1 MMKLLFLTFILLFS
15 GVKTHKL
22 SIHISGISKIK
33 GSLFIAI
40 FRATDDFPVFGKQFK
55 GIVKEVEGKSQN
67 YNFDDLPAGEYALA
81 IYQDENRNKILD
93 KNLLGIPTEIY
104 GFSNNARRTFSAPSF
119 QEAKFK
125 LNKDL
130 QQTVFLK

>member
-1 MMKLLFLTFILLFS
+1 MKLLFLTFILLFS

-40 FRATDDFPVFGKQFK
+40 FRPTDDFPVFGKQFK

-67 YNFDDLPAGEYALA
+67 YTFDDLPEGEYALA

-104 GFSNNARRTFSAPSF
+104 GFSNNARRNFSAPSF

>member
-1 MMKLLFLTFILLFS
+1 MKLLFLTFILLFS

-40 FRATDDFPVFGKQFK
+40 FRATDDFPVFGKQYK

-67 YNFDDLPAGEYALA
+67 YTFDNLPEGEYALA

>member
-1 MMKLLFLTFILLFS
+1 MKLLFLTFILLFS

-67 YNFDDLPAGEYALA
+67 YTFDDLPEGEYALA
-81 IYQDENRNKILD
+81 IYQDENKNKILD
-93 KNLLGIPTEIY
+93 KNILGIPTEIY

>member
-1 MMKLLFLTFILLFS
+1 MKLLFLTFILLFS

-40 FRATDDFPVFGKQFK
+40 FRPTDDFPVFGKQFK

-67 YNFDDLPAGEYALA
+67 YNFDNLPEGEYALA

-130 QQTVFLK
+130 LQTVFLK

>member
-1 MMKLLFLTFILLFS
+1 MKLLLITFILLFS

-33 GSLFIAI
+33 GSLFIAV

-67 YNFDDLPAGEYALA
+67 YTFDDLPEGDYAVA
-81 IYQDENRNKILD
+81 IYQDLNRNKILD

-104 GFSNNARRTFSAPSF
+104 GFSNNARRTFRAPSF
-119 QEAKFK
+119 QESKFK

>member
-1 MMKLLFLTFILLFS
+1 MKLLFLTFILLFS

-40 FRATDDFPVFGKQFK
+40 FRPTDDFPVFGKQFK

-67 YNFDDLPAGEYALA
+67 YTFDDLPEGEYALA

>member
-1 MMKLLFLTFILLFS
+1 MKLLFLTFILLFS

-67 YNFDDLPAGEYALA
+67 YTFDDLPEGEYALA

-93 KNLLGIPTEIY
+93 KNILGIPTEIY

>member
-1 MMKLLFLTFILLFS
+1 MKLLFLTFILLFS
-15 GVKTHKL
+15 GVKTHTL
-22 SIHISGISKIK
+22 YIHISGISKIK

-67 YNFDDLPAGEYALA
+67 YTFDNLPEGEYALA
-81 IYQDENRNKILD
+81 IYQDANRNKILD
-93 KNLLGIPTEIY
+93 KNLLGIPPEIY
-104 GFSNNARRTFSAPSF
+104 GFSNNARRNFSAPSF

-125 LNKDL
+125 LNRDL

>member
-1 MMKLLFLTFILLFS
+1 MKLLFLTFILLFS
-15 GVKTHKL
+15 GVKTHTL

-33 GSLFIAI
+33 GSLFIAV

-67 YNFDDLPAGEYALA
+67 YNFDNLPEGEYALA
-81 IYQDENRNKILD
+81 IYQDVNRNKILD

-104 GFSNNARRTFSAPSF
+104 GFSNNARRNFSAPSF

>member
-1 MMKLLFLTFILLFS
+1 MKLLFLTFILLFS
-15 GVKTHKL
+15 GVKTHTL

-33 GSLFIAI
+33 GSLFIAV
-40 FRATDDFPVFGKQFK
+40 FRATDDFPVFGKQYK
-55 GIVKEVEGKSQN
+55 GIVKEVEGKTQN
-67 YNFDDLPAGEYALA
+67 YTFDNLPEGEYALA

-104 GFSNNARRTFSAPSF
+104 GFSNNARRNFSAPSF

>member
-1 MMKLLFLTFILLFS
+1 MKLLFLTFILLFS

-33 GSLFIAI
+33 GSLFIAV

-55 GIVKEVEGKSQN
+55 GIIKEVEGKSQN
-67 YNFDDLPAGEYALA
+67 YNFDNLPEGEYALA
-81 IYQDENRNKILD
+81 IYQDVNRNKILD
-93 KNLLGIPTEIY
+93 KNLLGVPTEIY
-104 GFSNNARRTFSAPSF
+104 GFSNNARRSFSAPSF

>member
-1 MMKLLFLTFILLFS
+1 MKLLFLTFILLFS

-40 FRATDDFPVFGKQFK
+40 FRPTDDFPVFGKQFK

-67 YNFDDLPAGEYALA
+67 YTFDDLPEGEYALA

-125 LNKDL
+125 LNRDL

>member
-1 MMKLLFLTFILLFS
+1 MKLLFLTFILLFS

-22 SIHISGISKIK
+22 SIHISGISNIK
-33 GSLFIAI
+33 GSLFIAV

-55 GIVKEVEGKSQN
+55 GIIKEVEGKSQN
-67 YNFDDLPAGEYALA
+67 YTFDNLPEGEYALA
-81 IYQDENRNKILD
+81 IYQDVNRNKILD

-104 GFSNNARRTFSAPSF
+104 GFSNNARRNFSAPSF

-130 QQTVFLK
+130 HQTIFLK

>member
-1 MMKLLFLTFILLFS
+1 MKLLFLTFILLFS

-33 GSLFIAI
+33 GSLFIAV

-55 GIVKEVEGKSQN
+55 GIIKEVEGKSQN
-67 YNFDDLPAGEYALA
+67 YTFDNLPEGEYALA

-104 GFSNNARRTFSAPSF
+104 GFSNNARRNFSAPSF

>member
-1 MMKLLFLTFILLFS
+1 MKLIFLTFILLFS

-67 YNFDDLPAGEYALA
+67 YNFDNLPEGEYALA
-81 IYQDENRNKILD
+81 IYQDVNRNKILD

-104 GFSNNARRTFSAPSF
+104 GFSNNARRNFSAPSF

>member
-1 MMKLLFLTFILLFS
+1 MKLLFLTFILLFS

-33 GSLFIAI
+33 GSLFIAV

-67 YNFDDLPAGEYALA
+67 YTFDNLPEGEYALA

-104 GFSNNARRTFSAPSF
+104 GFSNNARRNFSAPSF

-125 LNKDL
+125 LNRDQ

>member
-1 MMKLLFLTFILLFS
+1 MKLLFLTFILLFS

-40 FRATDDFPVFGKQFK
+40 FRPTDDFPVFGKQFK

-67 YNFDDLPAGEYALA
+67 YNFDNLPEGEYALA

-130 QQTVFLK
+130 HQTVFLK

>member
-1 MMKLLFLTFILLFS
+1 MKLLFLTFILLFS

-33 GSLFIAI
+33 GSLFIAV

-55 GIVKEVEGKSQN
+55 GIIKEVEGKSQN
-67 YNFDDLPAGEYALA
+67 YNFDNLPEGEYALA
-81 IYQDENRNKILD
+81 IYQDVNRNKILD

>member
-1 MMKLLFLTFILLFS
+1 MKLLFLTFILLFS
-15 GVKTHKL
+15 GVKTHTL

-67 YNFDDLPAGEYALA
+67 YTFDNLPEGEYALA

-104 GFSNNARRTFSAPSF
+104 GFSNNARRNFSAPSF

>member
-1 MMKLLFLTFILLFS
+1 MKLLFLTFILLFS
-15 GVKTHKL
+15 GVKTHTL

-40 FRATDDFPVFGKQFK
+40 FRATDDFPVFGKQYK
-55 GIVKEVEGKSQN
+55 GIVKEVDGKSQN
-67 YNFDDLPAGEYALA
+67 YTFDNLPEGEYALA
-81 IYQDENRNKILD
+81 IYQDANRNKILD

-104 GFSNNARRTFSAPSF
+104 GFSNNARRNFSAPSF

>member
-1 MMKLLFLTFILLFS
+1 MKLLFLTFILLFS

-40 FRATDDFPVFGKQFK
+40 FRPTDDFPVFGKQFK

-67 YNFDDLPAGEYALA
+67 YTFDDLPEGEYALA

-104 GFSNNARRTFSAPSF
+104 GFSNNARRNFSAPSF

-130 QQTVFLK
+130 HQTVFLK

>member
-1 MMKLLFLTFILLFS
+1 MKLLFLTFILLFS
-15 GVKTHKL
+15 GEKTHTL

-33 GSLFIAI
+33 GSLFIAV

-67 YNFDDLPAGEYALA
+67 YNFDNLPEGEYALA

>member
-1 MMKLLFLTFILLFS
+1 MKLLFLTFILLFS

-22 SIHISGISKIK
+22 SIHISGISNIK
-33 GSLFIAI
+33 GSLFIAV

-55 GIVKEVEGKSQN
+55 GIIKEVEGKSQN
-67 YNFDDLPAGEYALA
+67 YTFDNLPEGEYALA
-81 IYQDENRNKILD
+81 IYQDVNRNKILD

-104 GFSNNARRTFSAPSF
+104 GFSNNARRNFSAPSF

>member
-1 MMKLLFLTFILLFS
+1 MKLLFLTFILLFS
-15 GVKTHKL
+15 GVKTHTL

-40 FRATDDFPVFGKQFK
+40 FRPTDDFPVFGKQFK

-67 YNFDDLPAGEYALA
+67 YNFDNLPEGEYALA

-125 LNKDL
+125 LNRDL

>member
-1 MMKLLFLTFILLFS
+1 MKLLFLTFILLFS

-40 FRATDDFPVFGKQFK
+40 FRATDVFPVFGKQFK

-67 YNFDDLPAGEYALA
+67 YTFDDLPEGEYALA
-81 IYQDENRNKILD
+81 IYQDENKNKILD
-93 KNLLGIPTEIY
+93 KNILGIPTEIY
-104 GFSNNARRTFSAPSF
+104 GFSNNSRRTFSAPSF

>member
-1 MMKLLFLTFILLFS
+1 MKLLFLTFILLFS
-15 GVKTHKL
+15 GVKTHTL

-67 YNFDDLPAGEYALA
+67 YTFDNLPEGEYALA

-104 GFSNNARRTFSAPSF
+104 GFSNNARRNFSAPSF

-125 LNKDL
+125 LNRDL

>member
-1 MMKLLFLTFILLFS
+1 MKLLFLTFILLFS

-55 GIVKEVEGKSQN
+55 GIIKEVEGKSQN
-67 YNFDDLPAGEYALA
+67 YNFDDLPEGEYAVA

-104 GFSNNARRTFSAPSF
+104 GFSNNARSTFSAPSF

>member
-1 MMKLLFLTFILLFS
+1 MKLLFLTFILLFS

-67 YNFDDLPAGEYALA
+67 YTFDNLPEGEYALA
-81 IYQDENRNKILD
+81 IYQDENRNNILD

-104 GFSNNARRTFSAPSF
+104 GFSNNARRNFSAPSF

>member
-1 MMKLLFLTFILLFS
+1 MKLLFLTFILLFS
-15 GVKTHKL
+15 GIKTHTL

-33 GSLFIAI
+33 GSLFIAV
-40 FRATDDFPVFGKQFK
+40 FRATDDFPVFGKQYK

-67 YNFDDLPAGEYALA
+67 YTFDNLPEGEYALA
-81 IYQDENRNKILD
+81 IYQDANRNKILD

-104 GFSNNARRTFSAPSF
+104 GFSNNARRNFSAPSF

>member
-67 YNFDDLPAGEYALA
+67 YNFDDLPEGEYALA
-81 IYQDENRNKILD
+81 IYQDENKKKILD
-93 KNLLGIPTEIY
+93 KNILGIPTEIY

>member
-1 MMKLLFLTFILLFS
+1 MKLLFLTFILLFS
-15 GVKTHKL
+15 GVKTHTL
-22 SIHISGISKIK
+22 SIHVSGISKIK

-67 YNFDDLPAGEYALA
+67 YNFDNLPEGEYALA
-81 IYQDENRNKILD
+81 IYQDVNRNKILD

-104 GFSNNARRTFSAPSF
+104 GFSNNARRNFSAPSF

>member
-1 MMKLLFLTFILLFS
+1 MKLLLITFILLFS

-40 FRATDDFPVFGKQFK
+40 FRPTDDFPVFGKQFK

-67 YNFDDLPAGEYALA
+67 YNFDNLPEGEYALA

>member
-1 MMKLLFLTFILLFS
+1 MKLLFLTFILLFS

-67 YNFDDLPAGEYALA
+67 YNFDNLPEGEYALA

-104 GFSNNARRTFSAPSF
+104 GFSNNARRNFSAPSF

>member
-1 MMKLLFLTFILLFS
+1 MKLLFLTFILLFS

-67 YNFDDLPAGEYALA
+67 YNFDDLPEGEYALA

>member
-1 MMKLLFLTFILLFS
+1 MKLLFLTFILLFS

-67 YNFDDLPAGEYALA
+67 YTFDNLPEGEYALA
-81 IYQDENRNKILD
+81 IYQDENKNKILD
-93 KNLLGIPTEIY
+93 KNILGIPTEIY

>member
-1 MMKLLFLTFILLFS
+1 MKLLFLTFILLFS
-15 GVKTHKL
+15 GVKTHTL
-22 SIHISGISKIK
+22 SIHISGISKLK

-67 YNFDDLPAGEYALA
+67 YNFDNLPEGEYALA
-81 IYQDENRNKILD
+81 IYQDANRNKILD

-104 GFSNNARRTFSAPSF
+104 GFSNNARRNFSAPSF

>member
-1 MMKLLFLTFILLFS
+1 MKLLFLTFILLFS
-15 GVKTHKL
+15 GVKTHTL
-22 SIHISGISKIK
+22 SIHISGISKLK
-33 GSLFIAI
+33 GSLFIAV

-55 GIVKEVEGKSQN
+55 GIIKEVEGKSQN
-67 YNFDDLPAGEYALA
+67 YTFDNLPEGEYALA

-104 GFSNNARRTFSAPSF
+104 GFSNNARRNFSAPSF

>member
-1 MMKLLFLTFILLFS
+1 MKLLFLTFILLFS

-33 GSLFIAI
+33 GSLFIAV

-55 GIVKEVEGKSQN
+55 GIIKEVEGKSQN
-67 YNFDDLPAGEYALA
+67 YTFDNLPDGEYALA
-81 IYQDENRNKILD
+81 IYQDVNRNKILD

-104 GFSNNARRTFSAPSF
+104 GFSNNARRNFSAPSF

-130 QQTVFLK
+130 HQTVFLK

>member
-1 MMKLLFLTFILLFS
+1 MKLLFLTFILLFS

-22 SIHISGISKIK
+22 SIHISGISNIK
-33 GSLFIAI
+33 GSLFIAV

-55 GIVKEVEGKSQN
+55 GIIKEVEGKSQN
-67 YNFDDLPAGEYALA
+67 YTFDNLPEGEYALA
-81 IYQDENRNKILD
+81 IYQDVNRNKILD

-130 QQTVFLK
+130 HQTVFLK

>member
-67 YNFDDLPAGEYALA
+67 YTFDDLPEGEYALA
-81 IYQDENRNKILD
+81 IYQDENKNKILD
-93 KNLLGIPTEIY
+93 KNILGIPTEIY